1 MLEARARYIFAPDSV
16 AKDRETAGRVYYGW
30 TWNKVSVIVG
40 WLPSETAHKRIEEIS
55 NLNLQLVG
63 EGLPAVPP
71 LTILE
76 TPSLTDPVWVT
87 YRTPNLR
94 AQRFYTIQPLQLDL
108 VPKVGDTMSNATV
121 SQLDAVINA
130 NPVRLRPPREDTPA
144 MDMILNHIN
153 ISPILDQMVRGTLK
167 TSQLLVPVGLDP
179 SPPPKA
185 SSPRWDKLTGII
197 KRMGMP
203 LRFLAG
209 LCNIR
214 MPISYSGSTLAKDV
228 SATMQQTD
236 VRLEQ
241 VLNSKEQ
248 FDATR
253 PENVQS
259 IAYSTARYINFFNC
273 VWLIVNDV
281 IIGFALG
288 GFICDNK
295 D

>member
-1 MLEARARYIFAPDSV
+1 MLEARAGYIFAPDPIT
-16 AKDRETAGRVYYGW
+16 KDRETAGRVYYGW

-71 LTILE
+71 LTVLE
-76 TPSLTDPVWVT
+76 TPNLTDPIWVT
-87 YRTPNLR
+87 YQTPNLR

-108 VPKVGDTMSNATV
+108 VLKVEGTKSNAAT
-121 SQLDAVINA
+121 SRLDAVINA
-130 NPVRLRPPREDTPA
+130 NPVRLCPPRGDTPP

-153 ISPILDQMVRGTLK
+153 ISPILDQIVRGTLK
-167 TSQLLVPVGLDP
+167 TSQFFGLGQ
-179 SPPPKA
+179 SPLPKP
-185 SSPRWDKLTGII
+185 SSPQWDNLAGIV
-197 KRMGMP
+197 KYMGTP

-209 LCNIR
+209 LCNVR
-214 MPISYSGSTLAKDV
+214 MPISYSGSTLAKDL
-228 SATMQQTD
+228 SATMQQID

-241 VLNSKEQ
+241 VLNSREQ

-253 PENVQS
+253 PENVQG